1 MNNAYLLTGIR
12 SAPEAI
18 RNVIRTIPE
27 TKWDTLT
34 DAGRFTL
41 REAIAHL
48 ADWEVILR
56 GRIEQTVATP
66 GVNITGMNETERAR
80 EMKYRETN
88 PLEQADKFVAE
99 RRATI
104 EIVKALTGTDFRKEC
119 HHNEKGTMT
128 VADQVSMLLGHD
140 IYHLE
145 HFTHYFSVD

>member
-1 MNNAYLLTGIR
+1 MNNPYLLMGLR
-12 SAPEAI
+12 YGPEAI
-18 RNVIRTIPE
+18 RNVINTIPE

-34 DAGRFTL
+34 DTGRFTL

-56 GRIEQTVATP
+56 ERIEQTVATP
-66 GVNITGMNETERAR
+66 GVNITGMDETERAR
-80 EMKYRETN
+80 DMKYRETN
-88 PLEQADKFVAE
+88 PREQADKFVAE

-104 EIVKALTGTDFRKEC
+104 ELVKTLTGTDFRKEC
-119 HHNEKGTMT
+119 QHNEKGTMT

-145 HFTHYFSVD
+145 HLTHYFSIE